1 MEGNDPFVVIRK
13 EYDSLKEKYDET
25 IVSAFD
31 VDDFRRYNEIL
42 FSAHSCGIEGNS
54 FSVDDTREL
63 KEKGYAVNL
72 VNKTLL
78 EAFEIMDHFNAYDYI
93 LKNNGSDLNES
104 FVRTV
109 HKILTKNTL
118 PYKGHRPGEY
128 AKTQMAAGDTVFRD
142 TKKAIANMPR
152 LLASFDDAIKNKKTH
167 PLELSAIFH
176 KMFIYSHPFPD
187 GNGRLGRLLSNFILE
202 KFKHPHIIILK
213 EDRQEYIDALK
224 ASEKHNNMLAIVN
237 FFYETSI
244 KRMQKEIGQKKNLS
258 KNFNLGIE
266 DGNNSKK
273 DLKGP
278 KR

>member
-1 MEGNDPFVVIRK
+1 MEGKHPFVTIRK
-13 EYDSLKEKYDET
+13 KYDSLKEKYDDL

-31 VDDFRRYNEIL
+31 ADDFRKYNEIL
-42 FSAHSCGIEGNS
+42 FSAHSCAIEGNS

-93 LKNNGSDLNES
+93 LKNQDSDFNES

-118 PYKGHRPGEY
+118 PYKGHKPGEY

-142 TKKAIANMPR
+142 TKKAIANMPK
-152 LLASFDDAIKNKKTH
+152 LLGSFDDAIKNKKTH

-176 KMFIYSHPFPD
+176 QMFIYSHPFPD

-237 FFYETSI
+237 FFYDTSI

-258 KNFNLGIE
+258 KNFNLGFE
-266 DGNNSKK
+266 DGNKRKK
-273 DLKGP
+273 GFTGP

>member
-1 MEGNDPFVVIRK
+1 MEGKDPFVATRK
-13 EYDSLKEKYDET
+13 KYDSLKEKYDKL

-31 VDDFRRYNEIL
+31 ADDFRRYNEIL

-93 LKNNGSDLNES
+93 LKNKGSDFNES

-118 PYKGHRPGEY
+118 PYKGHKPGEY

-237 FFYETSI
+237 FFYDTSI
-244 KRMQKEIGQKKNLS
+244 KRMQNEIGQKK
-258 KNFNLGIE
+258 KPFEEFQLGF
-266 DGNNSKK
+266 
-273 DLKGP
+273 
-278 KR
+278 

>member
-1 MEGNDPFVVIRK
+1 MEGIDPFVAIRK
-13 EYDSLKEKYDET
+13 KYDSLKEKYGEI

-31 VDDFRRYNEIL
+31 ASDFRRYNEIL

-63 KEKGYAVNL
+63 KEKGYAINL

-93 LKNNGSDLNES
+93 LKNRDSDFNES

-109 HKILTKNTL
+109 HRILTKNTL

-128 AKTQMAAGDTVFRD
+128 AKTQMVAGDTVFRD
-142 TKKAIANMPR
+142 TKKAVANMPR
-152 LLASFDDAIKNKKTH
+152 LLASFDDAIKTKKTH

-176 KMFIYSHPFPD
+176 QMFIYSHPFPD

-202 KFKHPHIIILK
+202 KFEHPHIIILK

-258 KNFNLGIE
+258 KNFNLGIQ

>member
-1 MEGNDPFVVIRK
+1 MEGKDPFVAIRK
-13 EYDSLKEKYDET
+13 KYDSLKEKYDEI

-31 VDDFRRYNEIL
+31 AGDFRKYNEIL

-78 EAFEIMDHFNAYDYI
+78 EAFEIMDHFNAYDHI
-93 LKNNGSDLNES
+93 LKNQGSDFNES

-109 HKILTKNTL
+109 HRILTKNTL

-176 KMFIYSHPFPD
+176 QMFIYSHPFPD

-224 ASEKHNNMLAIVN
+224 ASEKHNNMLAIIN
-237 FFYETSI
+237 FFYDTSI

-266 DGNNSKK
+266 NRNKGKK
-273 DLKGP
+273 GLRGP

>member
-1 MEGNDPFVVIRK
+1 MEGKDPFVAIRK
-13 EYDSLKEKYDET
+13 KYDSLKEKYDET

-63 KEKGYAVNL
+63 KEKGYAINL

-109 HKILTKNTL
+109 HRILTKNTL

-176 KMFIYSHPFPD
+176 QMFIYSHPFPD

-213 EDRQEYIDALK
+213 EDRQGYINALK

-237 FFYETSI
+237 FFYDTSI

-258 KNFNLGIE
+258 KNFNLGFE
-266 DGNNSKK
+266 DGNKGK
-273 DLKGP
+273 RGLTGP

>member
-1 MEGNDPFVVIRK
+1 MERKDPFAAIRK
-13 EYDSLKEKYDET
+13 KYDSLKEKYDEI

-31 VDDFRRYNEIL
+31 ADDFKRYNEIL

-63 KEKGYAVNL
+63 REKGYAVNL

-78 EAFEIMDHFNAYDYI
+78 EAFEIMDHFNAYDYM
-93 LKNNGSDLNES
+93 LKNHGSELNEP
-104 FVRTV
+104 FVKKV

-118 PYKGHRPGEY
+118 PFKGHKPGEY

-152 LLASFDDAIKNKKTH
+152 LLASFDDAIKNKKMH

-187 GNGRLGRLLSNFILE
+187 GNGRVGRLISNFILE

-213 EDRQEYIDALK
+213 EERQKYIDVLK
-224 ASEKHNNMLAIVN
+224 ASEKHNNMLPIVD
-237 FFYETSI
+237 FFYDTSI

-266 DGNNSKK
+266 NGRKGKK
-273 DLKGP
+273 GISY
-278 KR
+278 

>member
-1 MEGNDPFVVIRK
+1 MEGKDPFVATRK
-13 EYDSLKEKYDET
+13 KYDSLKEKYDKL

-31 VDDFRRYNEIL
+31 ADDFRRYNEIL

-93 LKNNGSDLNES
+93 LKNKGSDFNES

-118 PYKGHRPGEY
+118 PYKGHKPGEY

-237 FFYETSI
+237 FFYDTSI

-258 KNFNLGIE
+258 KNFNLGFE
-266 DGNNSKK
+266 DGNKRKK
-273 DLKGP
+273 GFTGP
-278 KR
+278 KK

>member
-1 MEGNDPFVVIRK
+1 MEGKDPFVATRK
-13 EYDSLKEKYDET
+13 KYDSLKEKYDKL

-31 VDDFRRYNEIL
+31 ADDFRRYNEIL

-93 LKNNGSDLNES
+93 LKNKGSDFNES

-118 PYKGHRPGEY
+118 PYKGHKPGEY

-237 FFYETSI
+237 FFYDTSI
-244 KRMQKEIGQKKNLS
+244 KRMQNEIGQKKNLS
-258 KNFNLGIE
+258 KNFNLGFE
-266 DGNNSKK
+266 DGNKRKK
-273 DLKGP
+273 GFTGP

>member
-1 MEGNDPFVVIRK
+1 MEGKDPFVAIRK
-13 EYDSLKEKYDET
+13 KYDSLKEKYDEI

-31 VDDFRRYNEIL
+31 ASDFRRYNEIL

-63 KEKGYAVNL
+63 REKGYAVNL

-93 LKNNGSDLNES
+93 LKNRDSDFNES

-109 HKILTKNTL
+109 HKILTNNTL
-118 PYKGHRPGEY
+118 PYKGHKPGEY

-152 LLASFDDAIKNKKTH
+152 LLASFDGAIKNKKTH

-202 KFKHPHIIILK
+202 KFKHPHIIILR

-237 FFYETSI
+237 FFYETSM

-266 DGNNSKK
+266 DGNNGKRG
-273 DLKGP
+273 LTGP

>member
-1 MEGNDPFVVIRK
+1 MEGKDPFVATRK
-13 EYDSLKEKYDET
+13 KYDSLKEKYDKL

-31 VDDFRRYNEIL
+31 ADDFRRYNEIL

-93 LKNNGSDLNES
+93 LKNKGSDFNES

-118 PYKGHRPGEY
+118 PYKGHKPGEY

-224 ASEKHNNMLAIVN
+224 ASEKDNNMLAIVN
-237 FFYETSI
+237 FFYDTSI
-244 KRMQKEIGQKKNLS
+244 KRMQNEIGQKKNLS

-266 DGNNSKK
+266 
-273 DLKGP
+273 KGG
-278 KR
+278 KRNGGISY

>member
-1 MEGNDPFVVIRK
+1 MEGKDPFVATRK
-13 EYDSLKEKYDET
+13 KYDSLKEKYDKL

-31 VDDFRRYNEIL
+31 ADDFRRYNEIL

-93 LKNNGSDLNES
+93 LKNKGSDFNES

-118 PYKGHRPGEY
+118 PYKGHKPGEY

-237 FFYETSI
+237 FFYDTSI

-258 KNFNLGIE
+258 KNFNLGFE
-266 DGNNSKK
+266 DGNKRKK
-273 DLKGP
+273 GFTGP

>member
-1 MEGNDPFVVIRK
+1 MEGKDPFVAIRK
-13 EYDSLKEKYDET
+13 KYDSLKEKYDEI

-31 VDDFRRYNEIL
+31 AGDFRKYNEIL

-78 EAFEIMDHFNAYDYI
+78 EAFEIMDHFNAYDHI
-93 LKNNGSDLNES
+93 LKNQGSDFNEP

-109 HKILTKNTL
+109 HRILTKNTL

-176 KMFIYSHPFPD
+176 QMFIYSHPFPD

-237 FFYETSI
+237 FFYDTSI
-244 KRMQKEIGQKKNLS
+244 KRMQNEIGQKKNLS

-266 DGNNSKK
+266 DGNKRKK
-273 DLKGP
+273 GLTGP

>member
-1 MEGNDPFVVIRK
+1 MEGKDPFVATRK
-13 EYDSLKEKYDET
+13 KYDSLKEKYDKL

-31 VDDFRRYNEIL
+31 ADDFRRYNEIL

-93 LKNNGSDLNES
+93 LKNKGSDFNES

-118 PYKGHRPGEY
+118 PYKGHKPGEY

-224 ASEKHNNMLAIVN
+224 ASEKDNNMLAIVN
-237 FFYETSI
+237 FFYDTSI

-258 KNFNLGIE
+258 KNFNLGFE
-266 DGNNSKK
+266 DGNKRKK
-273 DLKGP
+273 GFTGP

>member
-1 MEGNDPFVVIRK
+1 MEGKDPFVAIRK
-13 EYDSLKEKYDET
+13 KYDSLKEKYDEI

-31 VDDFRRYNEIL
+31 ASDFRRYNEIL

-63 KEKGYAVNL
+63 REKGYAVNL

-93 LKNNGSDLNES
+93 LKNRDSDFNES
-104 FVRTV
+104 FVITV
-109 HKILTKNTL
+109 HKILTNNTL
-118 PYKGHRPGEY
+118 PYKGHKPGEY

-152 LLASFDDAIKNKKTH
+152 LLASFDGAIKNKKTH

-202 KFKHPHIIILK
+202 KFKHPHIIILR

-237 FFYETSI
+237 FFYETSM

-266 DGNNSKK
+266 DGNNGKRG
-273 DLKGP
+273 LTGP

>member
-1 MEGNDPFVVIRK
+1 MGGKDPFVATRK
-13 EYDSLKEKYDET
+13 KYDSLKEKYDKL

-31 VDDFRRYNEIL
+31 ADDFRRYNEIL

-93 LKNNGSDLNES
+93 LKNKGSDFNES

-118 PYKGHRPGEY
+118 PYKGHKPGEY

-237 FFYETSI
+237 FFYDTSI

-258 KNFNLGIE
+258 KNFNLGFE
-266 DGNNSKK
+266 DGNKRKK
-273 DLKGP
+273 GFTGP

>member
-1 MEGNDPFVVIRK
+1 MEGKDPFVAIRK
-13 EYDSLKEKYDET
+13 KYDSLKEKYDET

-42 FSAHSCGIEGNS
+42 FSAHSCAIEGNS

-63 KEKGYAVNL
+63 KEKGYAINL

-93 LKNNGSDLNES
+93 LKNNGSDFNES

-118 PYKGHRPGEY
+118 PYKGHKPGEY

-142 TKKAIANMPR
+142 TKKAIANIPR

-176 KMFIYSHPFPD
+176 QIFIYSHPFPD

-213 EDRQEYIDALK
+213 EDRQGYINALK

-237 FFYETSI
+237 FFYDTSI

-258 KNFNLGIE
+258 KNFNLGFE
-266 DGNNSKK
+266 DGNNGKRG
-273 DLKGP
+273 LTGP

>member
-1 MEGNDPFVVIRK
+1 MEGKDPFVAIRK
-13 EYDSLKEKYDET
+13 KYNSLKEKYDDL
-25 IVSAFD
+25 IVSAFSA
-31 VDDFRRYNEIL
+31 DDFRKYNEIL
-42 FSAHSCGIEGNS
+42 FAAHSCAIEGNS

-63 KEKGYAVNL
+63 KEKGYAINL

-93 LKNNGSDLNES
+93 LKSQDSDFNES

-118 PYKGHRPGEY
+118 PYKGHKPGEY

-152 LLASFDDAIKNKKTH
+152 LLGSFDDAIKNKKTH

-176 KMFIYSHPFPD
+176 QMFIFSHPFPD

-213 EDRQEYIDALK
+213 EDRQEYIEALK

-237 FFYETSI
+237 FFYDTSI

-258 KNFNLGIE
+258 KNFNLGFK
-266 DGNNSKK
+266 DGNKRKK
-273 DLKGP
+273 GFTGP
-278 KR
+278 KK

>member
-1 MEGNDPFVVIRK
+1 MEGNDPFVAIRK
-13 EYDSLKEKYDET
+13 KYDSLKEKYDE
-25 IVSAFD
+25 IVVSAFD
-31 VDDFRRYNEIL
+31 ASDFRRYNEIL
-42 FSAHSCGIEGNS
+42 FSAHSCAIEGNS

-63 KEKGYAVNL
+63 KEKGYAINL

-93 LKNNGSDLNES
+93 LKNNGSDFNES

-176 KMFIYSHPFPD
+176 QMFIYSHPFPD

-213 EDRQEYIDALK
+213 EDRQGYINALK

-266 DGNNSKK
+266 DGNNGKRG
-273 DLKGP
+273 LTGP

>member
-1 MEGNDPFVVIRK
+1 MGGKDPFVATRK
-13 EYDSLKEKYDET
+13 KYDSLKEKYDKL

-31 VDDFRRYNEIL
+31 ADDFRRYNEIL

-93 LKNNGSDLNES
+93 LKNKGSDFNES

-118 PYKGHRPGEY
+118 PYKGHKPGEY

-237 FFYETSI
+237 FFYDTSI
-244 KRMQKEIGQKKNLS
+244 KRMQNEIGQKKNLS
-258 KNFNLGIE
+258 KNFNLGFE
-266 DGNNSKK
+266 DGNKRKK
-273 DLKGP
+273 GFTGP

>member
-1 MEGNDPFVVIRK
+1 MEGKDPFVTIRK
-13 EYDSLKEKYDET
+13 EYDSLREEYDET

-31 VDDFRRYNEIL
+31 ADDFKRYNEIL

-78 EAFEIMDHFNAYDYI
+78 EAFEIMDHFDAYGHM
-93 LKNNGSDLNES
+93 LENHGSELNES
-104 FVRTV
+104 FVKTIHR
-109 HKILTKNTL
+109 IATKNTL

-142 TKKAIANMPR
+142 TKRAIANMPR
-152 LLASFDDAIKNKKTH
+152 LLASFDDAIRDKKVP

-187 GNGRLGRLLSNFILE
+187 GNGRVGRLISNFILE
-202 KFKHPHIIILK
+202 KFKHPHVIILK
-213 EDRQEYIDALK
+213 EERQNYIDALK
-224 ASEKHNNMLAIVN
+224 ASERHNNMLPIIN
-237 FFYETSI
+237 FFYDTSI
-244 KRMQKEIGQKKNLS
+244 KRMQKEIAQKKNLS
-258 KNFNLGIE
+258 KNFNLGIKN
-266 DGNNSKK
+266 GRKSN
-273 DLKGP
+273 KGISY
-278 KR
+278 

>member
-1 MEGNDPFVVIRK
+1 MEGKDPFVAIWK
-13 EYDSLKEKYDET
+13 KYDSLKEKYDEI

-31 VDDFRRYNEIL
+31 AGDFRKYNEIL

-78 EAFEIMDHFNAYDYI
+78 EAFEIMDHFNAYDHI
-93 LKNNGSDLNES
+93 LKNQGSDFNES

-109 HKILTKNTL
+109 HRILTKNTL

-176 KMFIYSHPFPD
+176 QMFIYSHPFPD

-224 ASEKHNNMLAIVN
+224 ASEKHNNMLAIIN
-237 FFYETSI
+237 FFYDTSI

-266 DGNNSKK
+266 NRNKGKK
-273 DLKGP
+273 GLRGP

>member
-1 MEGNDPFVVIRK
+1 MEGKDSFVAIRK
-13 EYDSLKEKYDET
+13 KYDSLKEKYDEI

-31 VDDFRRYNEIL
+31 AGDFRKYNEIL

-78 EAFEIMDHFNAYDYI
+78 EAFEIMDHFNAYDHI
-93 LKNNGSDLNES
+93 LKNQGSDFNES
-104 FVRTV
+104 FVRAV
-109 HKILTKNTL
+109 HRILTKNTL

-176 KMFIYSHPFPD
+176 QMFIYSHPFPD
-187 GNGRLGRLLSNFILE
+187 GNGRLDRLLSNFILE

-237 FFYETSI
+237 FFYDTSI

-258 KNFNLGIE
+258 KNFNLGIQ
-266 DGNNSKK
+266 DGSKGK
-273 DLKGP
+273 KGLGGP

>member
-1 MEGNDPFVVIRK
+1 MEGKDPFVATRK
-13 EYDSLKEKYDET
+13 KYDSLKEKYDKL

-31 VDDFRRYNEIL
+31 ADDFRRYNEIL

-93 LKNNGSDLNES
+93 LKNKGSDFNES

-118 PYKGHRPGEY
+118 PYKGHKPGEY

-237 FFYETSI
+237 FFYDTSI
-244 KRMQKEIGQKKNLS
+244 KRMQNEIGQKKNLS
-258 KNFNLGIE
+258 KNFNLGFE
-266 DGNNSKK
+266 DGNKRKK
-273 DLKGP
+273 GFTGP
-278 KR
+278 KK

>member
-1 MEGNDPFVVIRK
+1 MEGKDPFVATRK
-13 EYDSLKEKYDET
+13 KYDSLKEKYDKL

-31 VDDFRRYNEIL
+31 ADDFRRYNEIL

-93 LKNNGSDLNES
+93 LKNKGSDFNES

-152 LLASFDDAIKNKKTH
+152 LLASFDDAIKNKKTP

-237 FFYETSI
+237 FFYDTSI
-244 KRMQKEIGQKKNLS
+244 KRMQNEIGQKKNLS
-258 KNFNLGIE
+258 KNFNLGFE
-266 DGNNSKK
+266 DGNKRKK
-273 DLKGP
+273 GFTGP

>member
-1 MEGNDPFVVIRK
+1 MGGKDPFVATRK
-13 EYDSLKEKYDET
+13 KYDSLKEKYDKL

-31 VDDFRRYNEIL
+31 ADDFRRYNEIL

-93 LKNNGSDLNES
+93 LKNKGSDFNES

-118 PYKGHRPGEY
+118 PYKGHKPGEY

-224 ASEKHNNMLAIVN
+224 ASEKDNNMLAIVN
-237 FFYETSI
+237 FFYDTSI

-258 KNFNLGIE
+258 KNFNLGFE
-266 DGNNSKK
+266 DGNKRKK
-273 DLKGP
+273 GFTGP